1 MQKKLNSINNKQ
13 RYNCAYSNKTE
24 NNALC
29 TSAAR

>member
-1 MQKKLNSINNKQ
+1 MQKKLNSINNK